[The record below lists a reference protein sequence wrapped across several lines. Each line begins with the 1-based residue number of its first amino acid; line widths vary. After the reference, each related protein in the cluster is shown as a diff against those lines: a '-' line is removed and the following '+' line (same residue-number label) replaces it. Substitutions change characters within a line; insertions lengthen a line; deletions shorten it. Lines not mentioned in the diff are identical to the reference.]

1 MKLIVIAALT
11 VIFIFSSC
19 TTTRQV
25 QRVDASQTT
34 DLSGRWNDTDSRLVA
49 EEMLDDALNRIW
61 LQDFVEGKQ
70 RKPVLIVGTI
80 KNKTHEIISSE
91 SFIKDLER
99 ELINS
104 GRVKLVQGSEARDE
118 LRTERADQ
126 QEFASKETTKKWGR
140 ENGADFILQGV
151 INSVVDKNSDSKV
164 VFYQVDLEL
173 TDLETNEIG
182 WIGTKKIKKIISN

>member
-1 MKLIVIAALT
+1 MKIFMIVALT
-11 VIFIFSSC
+11 LILALNSC
-19 TTTRQV
+19 TTTRTV
-25 QRVDASQTT
+25 QRVDATQTT

-49 EEMLDDALNRIW
+49 EEMLDDALGRIW

-70 RKPVLIVGTI
+70 RKPVLIVGSV

-104 GRVKLVQGSEARDE
+104 GRVKLVQGSDARDE
-118 LRTERADQ
+118 LRGERADQ
-126 QEFASKETTKKWGR
+126 QEFASKETIKKWGR
-140 ENGADFILQGV
+140 EKGADFILQGV
-151 INSVVDKNSDSKV
+151 INSVVDKAGGSKA

>member
-1 MKLIVIAALT
+1 MKLFLIATLT
-11 VIFIFSSC
+11 LIIIFSSC

-25 QRVDASQTT
+25 QRIDASQTT

-49 EEMLDDALNRIW
+49 EEMLDDALNRTW
-61 LQDFVEGKQ
+61 LQDFIERKQ
-70 RKPVLIVGTI
+70 RKPVLIVGSI

-91 SFIKDLER
+91 SFIKDIER

-104 GRVKLVQGSEARDE
+104 GRVKLAQGSEDRDE
-118 LRTERADQ
+118 LRSERADQ

-140 ENGADFILQGV
+140 EKGADFILQGV
-151 INSVVDKNSDSKV
+151 INSVVDKAGDSKV